1 MPMKFYLLLFT
12 ACLSLLFSFLVAQ
25 AAAPDV
31 SVAIDDGGNPVVIPG
46 NPITPPDLSAQ
57 VAVFLGGLVVAH
69 PWIALVLA
77 FMGSMRFWAKPASL
91 ALHKYVA
98 STASTADDQLL
109 ERVERSVWYTAFWFV
124 VDWLTSIKLP
134 ARASTP
140 ARTEEVRHA
149 APGTLLAAAFCLTVA
164 SLAGGCAGTPEGRA
178 FQTIASVQAT
188 VKTGLDAWSDHV
200 VARKAQI
207 AKLPAEEQLG
217 PKSDLL
223 KQEGKVVAALERYKE
238 AAAAAEKGVYAAL
251 DAGQAPASA
260 AMVAA
265 AAEFSSVVELLLR

>member
-1 MPMKFYLLLFT
+1 MKFYFLLFT
-12 ACLSLLFSFLVAQ
+12 ACISLLVSFLVAQ

-46 NPITPPDLSAQ
+46 NPIAPPDLSAQ
-57 VAVFLGGLVVAH
+57 VAVFLGNLVVAH

-77 FMGSMRFWAKPASL
+77 FMGTMRFWAKPASL
-91 ALHKYVA
+91 ALHKYVE

-109 ERVERSVWYTAFWFV
+109 ARVERSVWYTAFWFV

-134 ARASTP
+134 ARASTA
-140 ARTEEVRHA
+140 ARTDEVRHA
-149 APGTLLAAAFCLTVA
+149 APGTLL
-164 SLAGGCAGTPEGRA
+164 SLALVLGVAAGCAGTPEGRA
-178 FQTIASVQAT
+178 FQTIASIQAT
-188 VKTGLDAWSDHV
+188 VSTSLNAWADHV
-200 VARKAQI
+200 VARRAQI

-223 KQEGKVVAALERYKE
+223 KQEGRVVAALGRYQE
-238 AAAAAEKGVYAAL
+238 AAAAAEKGVNAAL
-251 DAGQAPASA
+251 DAGVAPASA

-265 AAEFSSVVELLLR
+265 AAEFSSVVESLLR